1 MPTITLTELWLCSR
15 RVFPYLEVAVRGC
28 QMKPAKTPAAY
39 TRQLLKELRRMGVK
53 AEPIKGESCALLLA
67 DKLWVQVVGPDADL
81 ADQAVQLRA
90 TMRQR
95 ALARGGYILQLGPK
109 HGWRWVQIGARP
121 SPSGET
127 AAGGAIVQGVRE
139 S

>member
-1 MPTITLTELWLCSR
+1 
-15 RVFPYLEVAVRGC
+15 
-28 QMKPAKTPAAY
+28 MKPAKTPIAY
-39 TRQLLKELRRMGVK
+39 TRQLLKELRRLGVK
-53 AEPIKGESCALLLA
+53 AEPIKDESCALLLVNT
-67 DKLWVQVVGPDADL
+67 LWVQVVGSDDDL
-81 ADQAVQLRA
+81 ADQAAQLRA

-109 HGWRWVQIGARP
+109 HGWRWVQISARP

-127 AAGGAIVQGVRE
+127 AAGGATVQEARE